1 MAFKNNLLFE
11 YLENILKNKSIEQ
24 FNKHVNDELFQSFPK
39 FILLKYLTM
48 HTNEKV
54 RLIVLNNYLTF
65 ERMPNKTL
73 YKYLL
78 NNIPKQYNS
87 FIKFLK

>member
-1 MAFKNNLLFE
+1 
-11 YLENILKNKSIEQ
+11 
-24 FNKHVNDELFQSFPK
+24 
-39 FILLKYLTM
+39 M